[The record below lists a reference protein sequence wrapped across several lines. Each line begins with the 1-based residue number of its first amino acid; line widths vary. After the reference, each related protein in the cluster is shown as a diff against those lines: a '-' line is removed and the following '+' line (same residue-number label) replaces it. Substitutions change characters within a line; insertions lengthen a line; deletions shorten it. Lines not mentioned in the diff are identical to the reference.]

1 MAATENRHWWFV
13 GRRAIIRSLIET
25 HVGQRKNLH
34 ILEAGCG
41 TGGNLALL
49 EQFGQVAAFE
59 HDDDAR
65 QHAKAAT
72 GVDVVPG
79 SLPDG
84 IDHIAGTF
92 DLIGLFDVL
101 EHVEHDRAAIRAL
114 AARLAEDGTL
124 IITVPALPFLW
135 SDHDRLHH
143 HHRRYTRWQFTETL
157 ESAGLRVDYISYFNS
172 LLFPAALLQ
181 RLASR
186 FSRGAAKDGSA
197 VPPAPINWLLTRIFA
212 AERRL
217 LQWGGLPIGLSLC
230 AVCRPASK

>member
-1 MAATENRHWWFV
+1 MAATESRHWWFV

-25 HVGQRKNLH
+25 HVGQREALH

-49 EQFGQVAAFE
+49 GQFGQVAAFE
-59 HDDDAR
+59 HDDAAR
-65 QHAKAAT
+65 QHARAAT

-84 IDHIAGTF
+84 IDHIVGPF
-92 DLIGLFDVL
+92 DVIGLFDVL
-101 EHVEHDRAAIRAL
+101 EHVEQDRAAIRAL
-114 AARLAEDGTL
+114 AARLAGDGTL
-124 IITVPALPFLW
+124 IATVPALPFLS

-143 HHRRYTRWQFTETL
+143 HHRRYTRQQFAEVL
-157 ESAGLRVDYISYFNS
+157 EAGGFRVDYISYFNS

-186 FSRGAAKDGSA
+186 IVSSTAGDGSA
-197 VPPAPINWLLTRIFA
+197 VPPAPLNWLLTRIFA
-212 AERRL
+212 AERWL
-217 LQWGGLPIGLSLC
+217 LRWGRLPIGLSLC
-230 AVCRPASK
+230 AVCRPAPR